1 MEQHLARNQE
11 SLRRLISRTLPVKAG
26 TIAVNHFRDNFRE
39 EGFVDASL
47 ERWKPS
53 KRKSNPKHPDYAYKT
68 LLSRRQNLYKS
79 IRKQPG
85 KGKVREVFGNE
96 CFGLHL
102 TKNYFPDLIN
112 NAQF

>member
-1 MEQHLARNQE
+1 M
-11 SLRRLISRTLPVKAG
+11 KAG
-26 TIAVNHFRDNFRE
+26 TIAVIHFRDNFRA

-53 KRKSNPKHPDYAYKT
+53 KRKSTPKHYAYKT

-96 CFGLHL
+96 CFGLYL
-102 TKNYFPDLIN
+102 TKTTF
-112 NAQF
+112 

>member
-1 MEQHLARNQE
+1 MTPKEMEQHLARNQE

-26 TIAVNHFRDNFRE
+26 TIAVNHFRDNFRA

-53 KRKSNPKHPDYAYKT
+53 KRKSTPKHSDYAYKT

-96 CFGLHL
+96 CFGLYL
-102 TKNYFPDLIN
+102 TKTTF
-112 NAQF
+112 